1 MARRY
6 DPVRRERLIEAALR
20 VLARDGVAATS
31 HRKLA
36 LEADVPLGSTT
47 YHFAGLDELV
57 QAAFEKHV
65 EMMADSFEARL
76 RAARGPEQAVE
87 ALVAAAFEDLTASEA
102 ALALTYELYGSAA
115 RRPEV
120 RTLTE
125 WWMARAHA
133 ALRLHFDAETAEVL
147 DVLLEGY
154 IGRNALHRCTSRSA
168 VGRPHATRSGGASG
182 ASWAGRDEGSV
193 RVDSGTSTT

>member
-1 MARRY
+1 VARRH
-6 DPVRRERLIEAALR
+6 DPLRRERLIEAALR
-20 VLARDGVAATS
+20 ALARDGVAATS
-31 HRKLA
+31 HRTIA

-65 EMMADSFEARL
+65 ESMADSFEARL
-76 RAARGPEQAVE
+76 RAAVGPEEAVE
-87 ALVAAAFEDLTASEA
+87 ALVDAAFEDLTASQE

-154 IGRNALHRCTSRSA
+154 MVHISISR
-168 VGRPHATRSGGASG
+168 RPPS
-182 ASWAGRDEGSV
+182 RDEV
-193 RVDSGTSTT
+193 RRGFQCVLDGPR

>member
-1 MARRY
+1 MVRRH
-6 DPVRRERLIEAALR
+6 DPLRRERLIEATLR
-20 VLARDGVAATS
+20 VLARDGLAATS
-31 HRKLA
+31 HRTIA
-36 LEADVPLGSTT
+36 READVPLGSTT

-76 RAARGPEQAVE
+76 RAAYGPEQAVE

-125 WWMARAHA
+125 WWMARAHS
-133 ALRLHFDAETAEVL
+133 ALLLHFDAETAEVL

-154 IGRNALHRCTSRSA
+154 MVHISISR
-168 VGRPHATRSGGASG
+168 RPPSRA
-182 ASWAGRDEGSV
+182 EV
-193 RVDSGTSTT
+193 RRGFERVLNGPS